1 MKHLLSVLC
10 LSIIC
15 SSAFSWGATGH
26 RVTGLIASKHLNKKS
41 RSQLERV
48 LNGQSLDMASTWM
61 DEIRSDTT
69 YQNMTDWHWV
79 TIEDGKTYEE
89 MVKNPKGD
97 LIFTI
102 ERLIQELK
110 NKSVS
115 GQKEAEYVRML
126 IHLIGDLHMPLHVGR
141 GADAGGNAIKLTWF
155 QSETNLHRVWDE
167 DMIDQ
172 TRLSYTE
179 LASSLDK
186 PTAAQLSSWRNS
198 GVRDW
203 AMESVHHRRQVYNFK
218 GTRLSYEYSYYNMP
232 LVKLRLFQAGVRIA
246 KVLNDIYGK

>member
-10 LSIIC
+10 LTFLC
-15 SSAFSWGATGH
+15 SAAFAWGATGH
-26 RVTGLIASKHLNKKS
+26 RVTGHIASTYLSKKT
-41 RSQLERV
+41 RSHLERI
-48 LNGQSLDMASTWM
+48 LNGQTPAMASTWM

-69 YQNMTDWHWV
+69 RQDMSDWHWV

-97 LIFTI
+97 LISTI
-102 ERLIQELK
+102 ERLIRELK
-110 NKSVS
+110 SKSVT

-141 GADAGGNAIKLTWF
+141 GDDAGGNAIKLTWF
-155 QSETNLHRVWDE
+155 RTESNLHRVWDE

-186 PTAAQLSSWRNS
+186 PTSAQCSNWRSS

-203 AMESVHHRRQVYNFK
+203 ALESFHHRSQVYNFK
-218 GTRLSYEYSYYNMP
+218 EKRLGYEYGYYNMP
-232 LVKLRLFQAGVRIA
+232 LVKLRLLQAGVRIA
-246 KVLNDIYGK
+246 HVLNDIYGK